1 MTWNFLSGNFTYKA
15 LDEMVQVMYISKN
28 KTDIN
33 SILSPIMNNF
43 DYFEEKVKEIPKDA
57 NKEQVKVIEYC

>member
-1 MTWNFLSGNFTYKA
+1 
-15 LDEMVQVMYISKN
+15 MVQVMYISKN